1 MRSAPPLTEV
11 TQTNNDNNNNNNDT
25 TTESLFA
32 ICKKSKVIWYSSETS
47 FKDTH
52 TVSHI
57 PPPPPLFGW
66 FFVLFFLSM
75 LYVEHGA

>member
-11 TQTNNDNNNNNNDT
+11 TQTNNDNNNNDT
-25 TTESLFA
+25 ITESLFA

-57 PPPPPLFGW
+57 PHPPPLFGW
-66 FFVLFFLSM
+66 FVVFFFFLSM